1 MWHHG
6 VKTFSPDSLKKICWW
21 EKETNEKY
29 GKIRI
34 THIDIYITKFYN
46 IVILNILKLTSL
58 ILKTFL
64 YHLDLNM
71 SKLVLNYTLNINLN
85 KFDSWIYYT
94 F

>member
-6 VKTFSPDSLKKICWW
+6 VKKFSPESLNKKICWW

-34 THIDIYITKFYN
+34 THIDMYIIKFYN

-58 ILKTFL
+58 ILKHFYIT
-64 YHLDLNM
+64 
-71 SKLVLNYTLNINLN
+71 
-85 KFDSWIYYT
+85 
-94 F
+94 